1 MKQFVLLGLTGLV
14 SLSLGLPSAQAIA
27 PFKKAFQEKY
37 VDKSEHEE
45 LKASFKKASCNTC
58 HVKGEAKEKR
68 NDYGEELSKLI
79 EGDANQRIKTAREAG
94 SEAGKAETDK
104 ILKELDKA
112 FDTVAKKESKSKIK
126 YGDLLKAGKLPV
138 EIADGPDDEEE
149 EAE

>member
-1 MKQFVLLGLTGLV
+1 MKQLVLLGVACLV
-14 SLSLGLPSAQAIA
+14 SVSFAIPSAQALA

-37 VDKSEHEE
+37 VDKSEHED

-104 ILKELDKA
+104 VLKELDKA
-112 FDTVAKKESKSKIK
+112 FDAVAKKESKSKIK
-126 YGDLLKAGKLPV
+126 YGDLLKEGKLPV
-138 EIADGPDDEEE
+138 EVADGGSEEEDEE
-149 EAE
+149 